1 MTHALETFFD
11 AWADGNADAVE
22 AAAMPDIHYQDPGT
36 PDPLHG
42 TKAVADYI
50 SLFAQHVPGATAKV
64 AHMSEVGGA
73 VRVTI
78 AFRMPDGMEKH
89 GQYFA
94 DLSEDGRI
102 ARLIGF
108 VGMGTPE

>member
-11 AWADGNADAVE
+11 AWADGNAD
-22 AAAMPDIHYQDPGT
+22 
-36 PDPLHG
+36 
-42 TKAVADYI
+42 
-50 SLFAQHVPGATAKV
+50 AQHVPGATAKV